1 MPYSPEHKQQTREKI
16 VECARMLFNRHGFE
30 KVSIDMV
37 MERAGLTRGGFYNHF
52 KSKDDLFAAAVD
64 SFLMGRGA
72 RWRTEAGVYDATGPD
87 MAEGMVAAYL
97 SDEHQGDLEGQCPL
111 IALPG
116 DVSRGCDEVKDAYES
131 LLSAMVNLF
140 ERSLSPARDDAHE
153 TALTLAALC
162 VGGMVLARTL
172 PDATV
177 ANAVRDAAR
186 AKANQLIGEA
196 AHEKTF
202 N

>member
-1 MPYSPEHKQQTREKI
+1 MFKNIFRFVPKLAANKSVAMPYSAEHKQQTREKI

-52 KSKDDLFAAAVD
+52 RSKDDLFAAAVD
-64 SFLMGRGA
+64 SFLMGRGD
-72 RWRTEAGVYDATGPD
+72 RWRTEAGVYDATGPV
-87 MAEGMVAAYL
+87 MAQRMVAAYL
-97 SDEHQGDLEGQCPL
+97 SDEHLGDLEDQCPL

-116 DVSRGCDEVKDAYES
+116 DVSRGCAEVQDAY
-131 LLSAMVNLF
+131 
-140 ERSLSPARDDAHE
+140 E

-172 PDATV
+172 PDANV
-177 ANAVRDAAR
+177 ANAVRAAAR
-186 AKANQLIGEA
+186 TKANALIGEGLPA
-196 AHEKTF
+196 
-202 N
+202 

>member
-1 MPYSPEHKQQTREKI
+1 MPYSAEHKQQTREKI

-64 SFLMGRGA
+64 SFLMGRVLKDI
-72 RWRTEAGVYDATGPD
+72 EAVWSFDATGPV
-87 MAEGMVAAYL
+87 MAQRMVAAYL
-97 SDEHQGDLEGQCPL
+97 SDEHLGDLEDQCPL

-116 DVSRGCDEVKDAYES
+116 DVSRGCVEVQDAYES
-131 LLSAMVNLF
+131 LLSAMVGLF
-140 ERSLSPARDDAHE
+140 ERSLSPAREDAHE

-172 PDATV
+172 PDANV
-177 ANAVRDAAR
+177 ANAVRAEAR
-186 AKANQLIGEA
+186 TKANALIGEGLPA
-196 AHEKTF
+196 
-202 N
+202 